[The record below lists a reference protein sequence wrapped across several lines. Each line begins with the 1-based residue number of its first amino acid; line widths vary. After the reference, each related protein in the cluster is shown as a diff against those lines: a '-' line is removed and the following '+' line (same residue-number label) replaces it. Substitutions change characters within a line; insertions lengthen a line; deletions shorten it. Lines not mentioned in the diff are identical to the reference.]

1 MSGFFIKNILKM
13 ILSKIIKVRNST
25 YYKNKGYDVSDEY
38 LDISIKD
45 LPKGSNVLI
54 EVKCDYCQSIKNIN
68 YKIYNK
74 NISNNNMFSCS
85 HKCGREKAKITNIEK
100 YGVEYPSQNKNIKD
114 KVKKTLIEKYG
125 VENIFQSDEIKSKIK
140 ETNLEKYGVEY
151 ISQSNDI
158 KSKVKETNLE
168 KYDGNGF
175 GSFVIN
181 SKIKETNLEK
191 YGVENAIKNINIKNK
206 VNITNVEKY
215 GVENVFKSSIIKEKI
230 KETNIERYG
239 VDNVFKSEL
248 VKNKIKEIILEKY
261 GVDNYTKTEEYKE
274 KSIET
279 SISKYGVDHH
289 NKTVESKE
297 NTKISNNKK
306 YGVDWYYQT
315 NEFKKKSI
323 ETFNDKY
330 GVDHYSKTEEYR
342 SNTLIGN
349 NINYSKYLEN
359 GISEFLCNKGHSFKI
374 NSDNYHSRSK
384 SNIPLCTVCN
394 PIGDLM
400 SVKEKN
406 LFEYIKSV
414 YSGEIIQS
422 YRDKLEIDI
431 YLPELKIG
439 FEFNGLYWHSERHKP
454 KNYHLDKTNY
464 FKERFIRIIH
474 IWEDDWVFKQEIIKS
489 QINNLLN
496 LNTQK
501 IYARKCVIKE
511 VSIKETR
518 EFLDNNHIQGFI
530 SSSFKIGLYHTV
542 TQSNG
547 VTNEELVSI
556 MTFDSFEG
564 RKKMEEGG
572 YNLSRFCNKLGYN
585 VVGGASKLLSYFIK
599 EYKAYRIVSYADKDW
614 SVGNLYYTLGFKNI
628 SNNKPDYK
636 YVVDMKRVHKS
647 NFKKS
652 NLKTE
657 LSESSKMKELGIN
670 RIYDCGKIKFEIKL

>member
-1 MSGFFIKNILKM
+1 M

-230 KETNIERYG
+230 KETNLEKYG
-239 VDNVFKSEL
+239 VENVFQSEI
-248 VKNKIKEIILEKY
+248 VKDKIKEIILEKY
-261 GVDNYTKTEEYKE
+261 GVEN
-274 KSIET
+274 
-279 SISKYGVDHH
+279 ISKSEHH
-289 NKTVESKE
+289 
-297 NTKISNNKK
+297 
-306 YGVDWYYQT
+306 
-315 NEFKKKSI
+315 
-323 ETFNDKY
+323 
-330 GVDHYSKTEEYR
+330 HL
-342 SNTLIGN
+342 NTLIGED
-349 NINYSKYLEN
+349 INYIEYLDNHLSLFNCDN
-359 GISEFLCNKGHSFKI
+359 GHTFEIKSS
-374 NSDNYHSRSK
+374 NYHDRVRYGL
-384 SNIPLCTVCN
+384 NLCTICN
-394 PIGDLM
+394 PIGDSKSL
-400 SVKEKN
+400 KEKDLLEFIQN
-406 LFEYIKSV
+406 NYQ
-414 YSGEIIQS
+414 GEVISS
-422 YRDKLEIDI
+422 YRDKFEIDI

-439 FEFNGLYWHSERHKP
+439 FEFNGLYWHSEKYKN
-454 KNYHLDKTNY
+454 KNYHLDKSNY
-464 FKERFIRIIH
+464 FKEKGIRIIH
-474 IWEDDWVFKQEIIKS
+474 IWEDDWAFKQEIIKS

-530 SSSFKIGLYHTV
+530 SSSFKIGLYHSV

-564 RKKMEEGG
+564 RMKMEEGG
-572 YNLSRFCNKLGYN
+572 YNLSRFCNKINTN
-585 VVGGASKLLSYFIK
+585 VVGGASKLLKHFITN
-599 EYKAYRIVSYADKDW
+599 YKASRIVSYADKDW
-614 SVGNLYYTLGFKNI
+614 SVGSLYYTLGFKNI
-628 SNNKPDYK
+628 SNSKPDYK